1 MVCRVHEF
9 GARRIGYREVR
20 KMNINEQYETY
31 RNQTSD
37 ELMETLLRLTA
48 EQKQTGEM
56 SEGRMEEIYRMLSP
70 MLSESQRARMR
81 EIIARL
87 NTPT

>member
-1 MVCRVHEF
+1 
-9 GARRIGYREVR
+9 
-20 KMNINEQYETY
+20 MNINEQYETY
-31 RNQTSD
+31 RNKPRD

-56 SEGRMEEIYRMLSP
+56 SEGKMEEIYRMLAP
-70 MLSESQRARMR
+70 MLSESQKARMR

-87 NTPT
+87 NTPNGQK

>member
-1 MVCRVHEF
+1 MDL
-9 GARRIGYREVR
+9 
-20 KMNINEQYETY
+20 NQQYEAY

-56 SEGRMEEIYRMLSP
+56 TEGKMEEIYRMLSP
-70 MLSESQRARMR
+70 MLSESQKARMR

-87 NTPT
+87 NKPI

>member
-1 MVCRVHEF
+1 
-9 GARRIGYREVR
+9 
-20 KMNINEQYETY
+20 MNINEQYEAY
-31 RNQTSD
+31 RNKTSD

-56 SEGRMEEIYRMLSP
+56 TEGKMEEIYRMLSP
-70 MLSESQRARMR
+70 MLSESQKVRMR

-87 NTPT
+87 NTPN

>member
-1 MVCRVHEF
+1 
-9 GARRIGYREVR
+9 
-20 KMNINEQYETY
+20 MNINEQYEAY
-31 RNQTSD
+31 RGKTSD

-56 SEGRMEEIYRMLSP
+56 TEGKMEEIYRMLAP
-70 MLSESQRARMR
+70 MLSESQKARMR

-87 NTPT
+87 NTPN